1 MFSTSHELVVRDA
14 MVFHLVKPVE
24 FKVYIIMAYSLSEVG
39 KDFGLRDSEA
49 PAMQN
54 TTYNGIKTSKLSTF
68 INNFAPWDQSLE
80 GLEHLGM
87 NVCFLCTKMHKL
99 ENLVSELEHERYA
112 KKRKEALDEFVPVEE
127 WKRLDA
133 VLLSLKKRAE
143 THMQKFQEEVNAP
156 W

>member
-1 MFSTSHELVVRDA
+1 MEKVLHCSRVSFRDA

-24 FKVYIIMAYSLSEVG
+24 FKVYIIRAYSLSGVD

-54 TTYNGIKTSKLSTF
+54 TTCTPIRTHGKTELKCPSTLPF
-68 INNFAPWDQSLE
+68 GTIMRL
-80 GLEHLGM
+80 
-87 NVCFLCTKMHKL
+87 K
-99 ENLVSELEHERYA
+99 NLVSESEHERYA
-112 KKRKEALDEFVPVEE
+112 KKRKEALDEFFRMEE

-133 VLLSLKKRAE
+133 VLLSLKRRAE
-143 THMQKFQEEVNAP
+143 THTQKFQEEVNAP